1 MSAIH
6 RAGLV
11 LGLVGVLTTTGCLK
25 LDFMFFPGVALD
37 EYALPDNHIP
47 EESLEQVS
55 FETTE
60 GEVIYGYWAYS
71 DTYPTG
77 TTVLYCHGNNANL
90 DEYWDRVMLLWDR
103 GYTVF
108 VYDYPGYGMST
119 GTTTEEALF
128 RSADE
133 AHFHVMSRLA
143 EATGLP
149 ADAATLGVIYYG
161 WSLGSAPA
169 VYLAAEVEEPA
180 ALITEAAMAGG
191 QQFVD
196 DSTGLALPSSFL
208 TNMELDNLGRI
219 PDVDAPKLFIH
230 GEQDDY
236 IAPYFSQML
245 HDASDLPKQL
255 WFSETAD
262 HGNVVC
268 DGATHDC
275 VDAPEESYWAWS
287 GVMESFL
294 AEAMPD
300 R

>member
-1 MSAIH
+1 MSAI
-6 RAGLV
+6 RRVALVIGLGAV
-11 LGLVGVLTTTGCLK
+11 LASTGCIK

-37 EYALPDNHIP
+37 EYALPGNHIP
-47 EESLEQVS
+47 GESLERVS

-60 GEVIYGYWAYS
+60 GETIYGYWAFS
-71 DTYPTG
+71 DAYPDG

-108 VYDYPGYGMST
+108 VFDYPGYGMST
-119 GTTTEEALF
+119 GTTTEGGLF

-133 AHFHVMSRLA
+133 AHFHVLDRLGDD
-143 EATGLP
+143 TGTP
-149 ADAATLGVIYYG
+149 GDAASLGVVYYG

-169 VYLAAEVEEPA
+169 IYLAAEVDEPV
-180 ALITEAAMAGG
+180 ALVTEAAMASG
-191 QQFVD
+191 QAFVD
-196 DSTGLALPSSFL
+196 DSTGLALPSTFL
-208 TNMELDNLGRI
+208 TNMEMDNIGRI
-219 PDVDAPKLFIH
+219 PRVDAPKLFIH

-245 HDASDLPKQL
+245 YDASDTPREL

-268 DGATHDC
+268 DGATDDC
-275 VDAPEESYWAWS
+275 VDAPAESYWAWS
-287 GVMESFL
+287 GVLETFLGEASPES
-294 AEAMPD
+294 
-300 R
+300 